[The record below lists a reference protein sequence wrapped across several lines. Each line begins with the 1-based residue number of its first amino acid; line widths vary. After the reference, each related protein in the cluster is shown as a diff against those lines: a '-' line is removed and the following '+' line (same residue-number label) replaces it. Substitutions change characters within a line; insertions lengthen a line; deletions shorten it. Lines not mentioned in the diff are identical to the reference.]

1 MPATLPIR
9 ERNYGLRI
17 VSAGSAMADASSAR
31 MAHVAALT
39 TLVRF
44 AHAEVTK
51 RHGAYTVLRHVGY
64 CGPGD
69 GLYMDLHMRLKQ
81 VFNAWRNWA
90 RFERKKQID
99 AIKNAV
105 IEMQ

>member
-1 MPATLPIR
+1 MT
-9 ERNYGLRI
+9 N
-17 VSAGSAMADASSAR
+17 ASSAR

-39 TLVRF
+39 TLLLC
-44 AHAEVTK
+44 ADQELSK
-51 RHGAYTVLRHVGY
+51 RHGSFTVLRHVGY
-64 CGPGD
+64 RGPGD

-90 RFERKKQID
+90 RFERIELRD

-105 IEMQ
+105 IEMLGAQRSVTTRIGA

>member
-1 MPATLPIR
+1 
-9 ERNYGLRI
+9 
-17 VSAGSAMADASSAR
+17 MADASSAR

-39 TLVRF
+39 TLVRC
-44 AHAEVTK
+44 AQAELTK
-51 RHGAYTVLRHVGY
+51 RHGAHTVLRHVGY
-64 CGPGD
+64 RGPGD

-90 RFERKKQID
+90 RFKLID
-99 AIKNAV
+99 AIKNAA

>member
-1 MPATLPIR
+1 
-9 ERNYGLRI
+9 
-17 VSAGSAMADASSAR
+17 

-39 TLVRF
+39 TWVRF

-64 CGPGD
+64 RGPGY
-69 GLYMDLHMRLKQ
+69 GLYLDLHMRLKQ

-90 RFERKKQID
+90 RFERKKLID

-105 IEMQ
+105 IEMQSERRSVKTRIGA